1 MTLHEAEVY
10 ATYSCLRSLLAGL
23 YGRGPVCSATMTM
36 ATAHAVNDRLL
47 RAAFWYIALSEGL
60 LCLHALM
67 VFFFSRLMGGPVL
80 WIGVADGYA
89 MPTCSI
95 PIYEHPVILEIWTA
109 CLADCTL
116 RFDLFLSTTCYESSS
131 HEHKQITAMIGPL
144 FHPVVPRARGSR
156 QEASRG
162 TAVIPLRC
170 ARGVACTVLQLF
182 GTIERSRIPAVR
194 RGVSQTASALWNFMF
209 SSRLRTGTLP

>member
-67 VFFFSRLMGGPVL
+67 VFFFSGL
-80 WIGVADGYA
+80 WAGLYYGSAW
-89 MPTCSI
+89 PTVMRCQ
-95 PIYEHPVILEIWTA
+95 
-109 CLADCTL
+109 LAAF
-116 RFDLFLSTTCYESSS
+116 RFMST
-131 HEHKQITAMIGPL
+131 Q
-144 FHPVVPRARGSR
+144 
-156 QEASRG
+156 
-162 TAVIPLRC
+162 
-170 ARGVACTVLQLF
+170 
-182 GTIERSRIPAVR
+182 
-194 RGVSQTASALWNFMF
+194 
-209 SSRLRTGTLP
+209 